1 VFSASRAYL
10 KPPRDESAAAVFRF
24 SMNAVTLLKK
34 DHRSVERLFEG
45 YRAATKGKRVI
56 VEEITRQLSAHMAA
70 EERELY
76 PVLRR
81 AIDNGP
87 ALMSDAEKEHSEARG
102 LLMELSSLEEGSFE
116 MDAKVATLRGAIAH
130 HVKDEEEEIFPKAE
144 RTLGDDALSDLGM
157 RIARAKR
164 SAPKRPSR
172 SAAKHSPGTSATGVA
187 SAAFDRMKRVFAGP
201 APKRVR
207 KSSSRRKKTR
217 TVSTPRAKSAASRKR
232 ATKRR

>member
-1 VFSASRAYL
+1 L
-10 KPPRDESAAAVFRF
+10 Q
-24 SMNAVTLLKK
+24 
-34 DHRSVERLFEG
+34 EG
-45 YRAATKGKRVI
+45 GIAR

-102 LLMELSSLEEGSFE
+102 LLMELSSLEEGSFA

-157 RIARAKR
+157 RIVRAKR

-172 SAAKHSPGTSATGVA
+172 SAAKQSPGTSVTGVA

-217 TVSTPRAKSAASRKR
+217 TVSTPRAKSATSRKR